1 MFSIDNHDLTV
12 IEADSVETQPVTVNT
27 IQIFAAQRYSFV
39 VSNSATD
46 VFLRFVLKRIGLV

>member
-27 IQIFAAQRYSFV
+27 IQIFTAQRYSFV
-39 VSNSATD
+39 VSNSATY

>member
-27 IQIFAAQRYSFV
+27 IQIFTAQRYSFV
-39 VSNSATD
+39 VSTPATNI
-46 VFLRFVLKRIGLV
+46 FAKFELKHIVLE